1 MYTIV
6 SNSFILINFKKKVT
20 MREILFSLLI
30 VVSLL
35 ATNTIFSQR
44 IVFGAVNMAMQNE
57 SGMRE
62 IMMHNNVTKNNMI
75 ERGNIAMGFNQN
87 KIIHHFI
94 ATPTGGEIM
103 IVALNSSDNN
113 TIKQIR
119 NHVIDIQKE
128 FSKGNFTKPFFIR
141 AQQVPGTELMT
152 EKKHL
157 LKYSILEVKNGFALL
172 LTTNNQQLIGA
183 IHQFIAFQ
191 TGQHSE
197 H

>member
-1 MYTIV
+1 MPEV
-6 SNSFILINFKKKVT
+6 
-20 MREILFSLLI
+20 LFSLLI

-44 IVFGAVNMAMQNE
+44 VAAVNMAMQNE
-57 SGMRE
+57 SGMRG
-62 IMMHNNVTKNNMI
+62 MMMPNNVTKNNLI

-87 KIIHHFI
+87 KITHHFI

-103 IVALNSSDNN
+103 IVALNSGDND

-128 FSKGNFTKPFFIR
+128 FSRGNFTKPFFIH

-152 EKKHL
+152 EKKDL

-172 LTTNNQQLIGA
+172 LTTNNQQLIEA

-191 TGQHSE
+191 TGQHSGQ
-197 H
+197 